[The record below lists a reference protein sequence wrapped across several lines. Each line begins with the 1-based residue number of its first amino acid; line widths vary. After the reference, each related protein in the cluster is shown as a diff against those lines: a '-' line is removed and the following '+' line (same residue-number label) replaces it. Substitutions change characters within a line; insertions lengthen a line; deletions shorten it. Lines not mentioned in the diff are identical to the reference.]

1 MSVKCQVNV
10 KSQYELDIGGRETCF
25 ISGPMNDVMRRL
37 ELFYPTRMKEFRRK
51 LCIKYR
57 RSFTP
62 GGLNGPQLTKICR
75 EENLT
80 LLCQELGGGIVG
92 KTSAQYLR
100 SLSNL
105 YKLCV
110 R

>member
-1 MSVKCQVNV
+1 M
-10 KSQYELDIGGRETCF
+10 
-25 ISGPMNDVMRRL
+25 
-37 ELFYPTRMKEFRRK
+37 
-51 LCIKYR
+51 
-57 RSFTP
+57 P

-75 EENLT
+75 EENLS
-80 LLCQELGGGIVG
+80 LLCSELGGGIVG

-100 SLSNL
+100 ALSNL

>member
-1 MSVKCQVNV
+1 
-10 KSQYELDIGGRETCF
+10 
-25 ISGPMNDVMRRL
+25 MNDVMKRL
-37 ELFYPTRMKEFRRK
+37 ELFYPQRMKEFRRK
-51 LCIKYR
+51 ISIKYR

-80 LLCQELGGGIVG
+80 LLCSELGDGIVG
-92 KTSAQYLR
+92 KTSVQYLR
-100 SLSNL
+100 ALCNL
-105 YKLCV
+105 HKLCV

>member
-1 MSVKCQVNV
+1 
-10 KSQYELDIGGRETCF
+10 
-25 ISGPMNDVMRRL
+25 MNDVMKRL
-37 ELFYPTRMKEFRRK
+37 ELFFPARMKEFRRK
-51 LCIKYR
+51 ISIKYR
-57 RSFTP
+57 RSFMP

-75 EENLT
+75 EENLS
-80 LLCQELGGGIVG
+80 LLCAELGGGIVG

-100 SLSNL
+100 ALSNL